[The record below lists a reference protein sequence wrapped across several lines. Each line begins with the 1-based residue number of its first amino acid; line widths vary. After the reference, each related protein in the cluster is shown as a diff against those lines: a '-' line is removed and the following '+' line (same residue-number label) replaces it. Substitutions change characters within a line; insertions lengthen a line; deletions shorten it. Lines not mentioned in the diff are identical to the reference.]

1 MVRSSFRAAGQLTL
15 ILALSATTTA
25 AQAQPDTGDYEA
37 DAADAD
43 GAQPGDADSA
53 TDEPESSTGATAE
66 TVDDQATEGMA
77 AADPSDSNDTEWS
90 DSDSEDEEEDED
102 EDGGLEIEW
111 SARIQSDLRF
121 RVDKQSV
128 GSWYNYQE
136 LPVGIDRNENIFGLR
151 LKAQHGDFAGVADL
165 DLVLYGYAQDIE
177 GVDDLSRR
185 EKVDPY
191 RFEAHRLYV
200 EVKDLFVPGFDLRV
214 GQQLIL
220 WGVGDQFNPT
230 NNLNA
235 DDVEDVLLFGEQQGN
250 LMVRADYWVDD
261 DWSIT
266 GVLVPVFKP
275 ALLPRSGG
283 LALAMP
289 DRIPIVDDYVRHRL
303 HTELGAARV
312 LANHPTVV
320 RNIDIELPEMTPEN
334 MQMSYRIGGTIG
346 EQDVA
351 LSYYRGR
358 TDFPIA
364 KRNLNTQDS
373 TPACNPD
380 DAADCIDGTID
391 TDVTLHYPEMH
402 VYGFNLAGELP
413 TDKIADFLSAIG
425 YRLEAALIVP
435 ERAEMEIQMGDLDI
449 AGFQIAAG
457 EYDYNGPDDG
467 IGRRPVVV
475 DDTPFAKWTV
485 GLDYTFTENLYANV
499 QWVHGLPD
507 EYGAGDWIT
516 EGYAVRTGGVIDDGT
531 GTAIINCVLVN
542 VDGYECAEETLRPKI
557 ADYLATGIDLRVLQQ
572 KLLVRFFTILDLSG
586 VWMTRY
592 DPAAGVRVQKFHGPF
607 SDEGF
612 GAIIYP
618 EVNYNFGNG
627 LDLGAGALFQIGKE
641 HGKFGDPATG
651 GSVAWARTRFA
662 F

>member
-1 MVRSSFRAAGQLTL
+1 MLPASFRFACPVA
-15 ILALSATTTA
+15 LALALAATSTV
-25 AQAQPDTGDYEA
+25 AQAQPEPEDYEGEAEPSDDDAPGAETPEPGADQALDGTATGDEA
-37 DAADAD
+37 PATEDTDDEPAEALAGAADED
-43 GAQPGDADSA
+43 
-53 TDEPESSTGATAE
+53 DE
-66 TVDDQATEGMA
+66 
-77 AADPSDSNDTEWS
+77 EWS
-90 DSDSEDEEEDED
+90 DDEFGDD
-102 EDGGLEIEW
+102 DGGDDIEIEW
-111 SARIQSDLRF
+111 SGRIQSDLRF

-128 GSWYNYQE
+128 GGWYATQE
-136 LPVGIDRNENIFGLR
+136 LPVGIDRNENIAGLR
-151 LKAQHGDFAGVADL
+151 FQARYGDVSGVADL
-165 DLVLYGYAQDIE
+165 DFVLYGFAQDIE
-177 GVDDLSRR
+177 GIDDLSRR
-185 EKVDPY
+185 EKTDPY

-200 EVKDLFVPGFDLRV
+200 KVEDLFAPGFELRV

-250 LMVRADYWVDD
+250 FMVRADYWVDE

-266 GVLVPVFKP
+266 GVLVPIFKP
-275 ALLPRSGG
+275 ALLPRSGA

-289 DRIPIVDDYVRHRL
+289 DRIPIEDEYVRHRL

-320 RNIDIELPEMTPEN
+320 REIGIELPEANLEN
-334 MQMSYRIGGTIG
+334 MQASYRIGGTIA

-351 LSYYRGR
+351 FSYYRGR
-358 TDFPIA
+358 TDFPVP
-364 KRNLNTQDS
+364 KRNHNTQDS
-373 TPACNPD
+373 TAACNPD
-380 DAADCIDGTID
+380 DPTDCIDGTID
-391 TDVTLHYPEMH
+391 TAVTLHYPEMH
-402 VYGFNLAGELP
+402 VYGFNMAGELP

-435 ERAEMEIQMGDLDI
+435 TRAEMEIQMGDLDI
-449 AGFQIAAG
+449 AGFQIPAG
-457 EYDYNGPDDG
+457 EYDYNGRDDG
-467 IGRRPVVV
+467 IGPRPVVV
-475 DDTPFAKWTV
+475 NDTPFAKWAV
-485 GLDYTFTENLYANV
+485 GLDYTFFENLYANL

-516 EGYAVRTGGVIDDGT
+516 EGYAVRAGGVVEDDA
-531 GTAIINCVLVN
+531 AIINCAIVD
-542 VDGYECAEETLRPKI
+542 VDGTQCAVETLRPRI
-557 ADYLATGIDLRVLQQ
+557 ADYLVTGIDIRLLKQ
-572 KLLVRFFTILDLSG
+572 KLLVRLFTILDLSG
-586 VWMTRY
+586 VWTVQY
-592 DPAAGVRVQKFHGPF
+592 DAVAGQRVKDFHGPF

-612 GAIIYP
+612 GAIVYP

-651 GSVAWARTRFA
+651 GSVAWARTRFN